1 MIDVVGSVIGI
12 SFLAIV
18 ILPFALII
26 WALMQD

>member
-1 MIDVVGSVIGI
+1 MIDVVGSIIGI

-18 ILPFALII
+18 IFPFALII